1 MSSPF
6 LYAGLTPP
14 ARLASLAAELAD
26 AAGAL
31 AGYSASPAAIPFPT
45 PPGAPAP
52 ALVPA
57 IARFDACL
65 DFTLLEEGG
74 FANNPRDK
82 GKATNMGITIATL
95 TRWRQRADPSATVTV
110 ADVRALTR
118 AEARQIYFA
127 WYWNA
132 NRCEAMPIPVDLTV
146 FDFAVNSGGAIR
158 EIQERLG
165 VQADG
170 VVGHLTLTAMQRFDP
185 TDLAERICDV
195 RMEYLRSL
203 ESWADF
209 QDGWTARVERVRAQA
224 RKLALAA

>member
-1 MSSPF
+1 MSSSF
-6 LYAGLTPP
+6 LYGDLPPP
-14 ARLASLAAELAD
+14 ARLACLAAELAD

-31 AGYSASPAAIPFPT
+31 AGSAAPPAAIPFPALAAV
-45 PPGAPAP
+45 PAPAP
-52 ALVPA
+52 VPA

-74 FANNPRDK
+74 FANNPRDR

-95 TRWRQRADPSATVTV
+95 TRWRQRTDPSAAVTV

-146 FDFAVNSGGAIR
+146 FDFACNSGGAIR

-170 VVGHLTLTAMQRFDP
+170 VVGPLTLTAMQRFDP
-185 TDLAERICDV
+185 ADLAERICDA

-209 QDGWTARVERVRAQA
+209 QDGWISRVERVRVQA
-224 RKLALAA
+224 RKLAVAA